1 MDINHEYEKVEYVRD
16 LQAYVARH
24 VILEF
29 HLPEMFTQISYV
41 TISTVEFDD
50 GGKEEIYIEPC
61 KSYNRTQQNKNVED
75 LQTSVL

>member
-1 MDINHEYEKVEYVRD
+1 M
-16 LQAYVARH
+16 
-24 VILEF
+24 
-29 HLPEMFTQISYV
+29 PEMFTQISYV